1 MHSRPLANFMA
12 RSEQQLLAENV
23 RQFIGIALP
32 KVCLLSDYAGKAA
45 LPLRTRRPANWHK
58 N

>member
-12 RSEQQLLAENV
+12 RSEQLLAENV

-32 KVCLLSDYAGKAA
+32 KVCLLCAYAGKAA